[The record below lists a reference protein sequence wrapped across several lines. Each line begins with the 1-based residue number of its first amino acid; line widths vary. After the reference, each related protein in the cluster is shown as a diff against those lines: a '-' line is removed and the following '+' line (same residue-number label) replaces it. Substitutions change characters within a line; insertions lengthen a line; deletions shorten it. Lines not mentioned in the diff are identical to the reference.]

1 MTNNSKNSEIL
12 LKHQIKLLQNPKDEI
27 IAFRAFGL
35 HHTSEGP
42 KNNQQQNCNFQGR
55 CEYETLTEN
64 QWIELD
70 YNYAN
75 AFDMNYFTA
84 PYNGLYQFY
93 ANIRMQDDRTSH
105 INMNDLI
112 DFIDS
117 LTVASFFLF

>member
-1 MTNNSKNSEIL
+1 MIYNSKICGIL
-12 LKHQIKLLQNPKDEI
+12 LKHQIKLLQNHSEAEI

-42 KNNQQQNCNFQGR
+42 KNNQQQNCDFLGP
-55 CEYETLTEN
+55 CEYETLKEN

-105 INMNDLI
+105 INMKDLT
-112 DFIDS
+112 DFVDS
-117 LTVASFFLF
+117 LK